1 MLRTA
6 NIIGSG
12 SNGLAAA
19 IAPALA
25 VGQVPDFVL
34 GLLSVVGFL
43 LLLFLI
49 FFLIGIPGRRRKRR
63 LDSSQVFGQAYVH
76 NVVAE
81 NTLSRGPRFVR
92 YEVTITVPGK
102 PPYEAAK
109 SVVVTPL
116 DYPPG
121 AIGSTY
127 PVKVDPQ
134 DPLHF
139 SFLKDDRAD
148 GIS

>member
-1 MLRTA
+1 
-6 NIIGSG
+6 
-12 SNGLAAA
+12 
-19 IAPALA
+19 
-25 VGQVPDFVL
+25 
-34 GLLSVVGFL
+34 
-43 LLLFLI
+43 
-49 FFLIGIPGRRRKRR
+49 
-63 LDSSQVFGQAYVH
+63 VH

-102 PPYEAAK
+102 SPYEAAK

-121 AIGSTY
+121 EIGSTY

-134 DPLHF
+134 DPLNF
-139 SFLKDDRAD
+139 SFLKDDRTD

>member
-1 MLRTA
+1 MLWTA
-6 NIIGSG
+6 NIIGAAP
-12 SNGLAAA
+12 NGLAAA
-19 IAPALA
+19 ITPALA

-34 GLLSVVGFL
+34 GLLSVFGG
-43 LLLFLI
+43 LLFLFLL
-49 FFLIGIPGRRRKRR
+49 FFLRGLPARRRNKR

-102 PPYEAAK
+102 SPYEAAK

-121 AIGSTY
+121 EIGSTY

-134 DPLHF
+134 DPLNF
-139 SFLKDDRAD
+139 SFLKDDRTD